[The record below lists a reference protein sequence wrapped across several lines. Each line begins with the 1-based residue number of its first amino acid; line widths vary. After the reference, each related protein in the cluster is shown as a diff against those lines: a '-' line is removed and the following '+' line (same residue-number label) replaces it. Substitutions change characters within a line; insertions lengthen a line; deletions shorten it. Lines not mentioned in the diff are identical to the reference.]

1 MTWKKTLAGSTS
13 LPCTVQWSCLN
24 VCEDKKRPRADP
36 VVCTW
41 RGTAS
46 QVLSPVK
53 KERVGGQE
61 RKWASIILQAL
72 FPAILHGPWCNIDGF
87 PYRNLFWGLTFIF
100 AWFLPAPLRRR
111 WLVMESW
118 LNSATEMRVKP
129 NKEARAAVALIG
141 SPELQFK
148 VAPPVCG
155 TDSDP
160 GSGLWETHGSTQR
173 WRLCMWFHSL
183 SFFKKKK
190 SLIKK

>member
-1 MTWKKTLAGSTS
+1 M
-13 LPCTVQWSCLN
+13 CVRI
-24 VCEDKKRPRADP
+24 KKRPRADP

-61 RKWASIILQAL
+61 RKWANIILQAL

-100 AWFLPAPLRRR
+100 ACSLPAPLRQRR
-111 WLVMESW
+111 RRRLVMESW
-118 LNSATEMRVKP
+118 LNSATEMRVIVC
-129 NKEARAAVALIG
+129 EAKQRNRAAVALIG
-141 SPELQFK
+141 SPELRFK

-155 TDSDP
+155 TDSNP
-160 GSGLWETHGSTQR
+160 GSGLWETHGSTRR
-173 WRLCMWFHSL
+173 WRLSMWFHSL
-183 SFFKKKK
+183 SLFFKKIQNHFLKK
-190 SLIKK
+190 